1 MYIRRVASR
10 SATLLFALTLAACG
24 GAGDLVG
31 PEPWQPGQ
39 PTDGRQFHG
48 VYRLVSINGNALSLP
63 YVQHHLG
70 NGTFG
75 KQFVTD
81 GRLEL
86 RSNGTYTLF
95 LNKALQVGNGPL
107 VMGPLNRTGTWTYQP
122 AQPGDMS
129 GPIRLDYADGHDLV
143 DATPYTVTDQRH
155 LDPFSSGT
163 ERLIYTKD

>member
-1 MYIRRVASR
+1 MSIRRAAGR
-10 SATLLFALTLAACG
+10 FATILFASTLAACN
-24 GAGDLVG
+24 GAGDLIG

-48 VYRLVSINGNALSLP
+48 IYRLVSINGNALSTP

-86 RSNGTYTLF
+86 RSDGTYTLF
-95 LNKALQVGNGPL
+95 LNKALQIGNGPL
-107 VMGPLNRTGTWTYQP
+107 VMGPLNRTGSWTYQP
-122 AQPGDMS
+122 GQAGDMS
-129 GPIRLDYADGHDLV
+129 GPIRLDYTGGHDLV
-143 DATPYTVTDQRH
+143 DATPYTVTDLRH
-155 LDPFSSGT
+155 LDPFSDGS
-163 ERLIYTKD
+163 ERLVYSKE